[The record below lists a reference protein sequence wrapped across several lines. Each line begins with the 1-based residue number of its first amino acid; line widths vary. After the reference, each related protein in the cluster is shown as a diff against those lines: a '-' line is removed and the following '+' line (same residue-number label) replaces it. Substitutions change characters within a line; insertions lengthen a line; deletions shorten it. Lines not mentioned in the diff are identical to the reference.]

1 MVPVKGIAE
10 INCFKNIETYSKENY
25 HNRFPLYKIKA
36 LNTLILSPLNI
47 LFVKTNDDLVVDY
60 PNCNITLVHVFRIQI
75 IW

>member
-1 MVPVKGIAE
+1 MKDLTIGQECLWKVQAM
-10 INCFKNIETYSKENY
+10 IEE
-25 HNRFPLYKIKA
+25 
-36 LNTLILSPLNI
+36 SPLNI